1 MHANA
6 ILLYSLVSYVLSLTC
21 YVAEHITELLTKCK
35 SNLDLILVLKVLP
48 VLENP
53 SMMSII
59 CIPDL

>member
-6 ILLYSLVSYVLSLTC
+6 ILLYSLVSYLLSLAC
-21 YVAEHITELLTKCK
+21 YVAEHVAELLTKCK

-48 VLENP
+48 VLEKP
-53 SMMSII
+53 SMMSIK